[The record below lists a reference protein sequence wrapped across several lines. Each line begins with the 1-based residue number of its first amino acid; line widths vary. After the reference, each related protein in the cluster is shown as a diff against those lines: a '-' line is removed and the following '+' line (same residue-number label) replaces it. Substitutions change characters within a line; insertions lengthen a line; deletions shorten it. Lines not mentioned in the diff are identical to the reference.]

1 MTIISRHATN
11 SSASTPSTPKMACKY
26 AKDDV
31 YVTKGKYGKY
41 AKEAAFVEEGNNKPL
56 ATKG

>member
-1 MTIISRHATN
+1 
-11 SSASTPSTPKMACKY
+11 MACKY